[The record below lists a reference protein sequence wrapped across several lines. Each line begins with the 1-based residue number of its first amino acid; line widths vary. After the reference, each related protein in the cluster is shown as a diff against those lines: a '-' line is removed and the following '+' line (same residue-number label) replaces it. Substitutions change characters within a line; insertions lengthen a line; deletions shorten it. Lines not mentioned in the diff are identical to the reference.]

1 MAGRANLAPAFNL
14 GRFETQMASA
24 ISRLGGKV
32 ALVTGAAQGIGR
44 AIATR
49 LAQEGAKVALA
60 DIQEDVAKKTASELK
75 AAGLE
80 ARAVGLDVTSLD
92 SATAAVEAVERELGP
107 IGILVNNAGWDKL
120 EPFAESKPE
129 TWDKVIAI
137 NYRGVLNCCKAVI
150 PKMQAHGGG
159 KIVSIASD
167 AGRVGSS
174 GEAVYSGCKA
184 AIIAFSKTLAREL
197 ARNNINVN
205 VVCPGPTETALLRGV
220 MDKQP
225 KVLEAMKRGIP
236 MRRLGKPEDLAGAVA
251 FFASSDADYA
261 TGQVISI
268 SGGLTMA
275 G

>member
-1 MAGRANLAPAFNL
+1 SPI
-14 GRFETQMASA
+14 T
-24 ISRLGGKV
+24 RLGGKV

-44 AIATR
+44 AIASR

-60 DIQEDVAKKTASELK
+60 DIQEDVAAKAASELK
-75 AAGLE
+75 SAGLQ
-80 ARAVGLDVTSLD
+80 ACAVKLDVTSLD
-92 SATAAVEAVERELGP
+92 SAVAAANAVERELGP
-107 IGILVNNAGWDKL
+107 IDILVNNAGWDKL
-120 EPFAESKPE
+120 EPFTESSPE

-150 PKMQAHGGG
+150 PKMQARGGG

-220 MDKQP
+220 MEKQP
-225 KVLEAMKRGIP
+225 KVLEAMKRGIS

>member
-1 MAGRANLAPAFNL
+1 MAAGI
-14 GRFETQMASA
+14 T
-24 ISRLGGKV
+24 RLTGKA

-44 AIATR
+44 AIAMR
-49 LAQEGAKVALA
+49 LAAEGARVAVA
-60 DIQEDVAKKTASELK
+60 DIQDDVAERTAGEIK
-75 AAGLE
+75 AEGGA
-80 ARAVGLDVTSLD
+80 ACAVRLDVTSLD
-92 SATAAVEAVERELGP
+92 SAIGAVAAAEREIGP
-107 IGILVNNAGWDKL
+107 VDILVNNAGWDKL
-120 EPFAESKPE
+120 EPFVESTPE
-129 TWDKVIAI
+129 TWDRVIAI

-150 PKMQAHGGG
+150 PGMQARGGG

-184 AIIAFSKTLAREL
+184 AIIAFSKTIAREL

-220 MDKQP
+220 MEKQP

-251 FFASSDADYA
+251 FFASPDADYA

>member
-1 MAGRANLAPAFNL
+1 M
-14 GRFETQMASA
+14 
-24 ISRLGGKV
+24 
-32 ALVTGAAQGIGR
+32 
-44 AIATR
+44 R
-49 LAQEGAKVALA
+49 LAEEGAKVAIA
-60 DIQEDVAKKTASELK
+60 DIQENLATQTANEIKSAGGHAVAV
-75 AAGLE
+75 
-80 ARAVGLDVTSLD
+80 RLDVTDLN
-92 SATAAVEAVERELGP
+92 SALAAMETAERELGS
-107 IGILVNNAGWDKL
+107 IDILVNNAGWDKL
-120 EPFAESKPE
+120 EPFVQSTPE
-129 TWDKVIAI
+129 TWDRVIAI
-137 NYRGVLNCCKAVI
+137 NFRGVLNCCKAVI
-150 PKMQAHGGG
+150 PKMQARGGG

-184 AIIAFSKTLAREL
+184 AIIAFSKTIAREL

-220 MDKQP
+220 MEEQP

-251 FFASSDADYA
+251 FFASADADYA
-261 TGQVISI
+261 TGQVVSI

>member
-1 MAGRANLAPAFNL
+1 MAAG
-14 GRFETQMASA
+14 
-24 ISRLGGKV
+24 IIRLKGKV

-44 AIATR
+44 AIAAR
-49 LAQEGAKVALA
+49 LAEEGAKVAIA
-60 DIQEDVAKKTASELK
+60 DIQDEVAAKTA
-75 AAGLE
+75 AAI
-80 ARAVGLDVTSLD
+80 AAASVVATRAVKLDVTRLE
-92 SATAAVEAVERELGP
+92 SALAAVGEVERELGP
-107 IGILVNNAGWDKL
+107 IDILVNNAGWDKL
-120 EPFAESKPE
+120 EPFVESMPE

-137 NYRGVLNCCKAVI
+137 NFRGAINCCKAVVAG
-150 PKMQAHGGG
+150 MQARGGG

-220 MDKQP
+220 MEQQP

-236 MRRLGKPEDLAGAVA
+236 MRRLGQPEDLAGAVA
-251 FFASSDADYA
+251 FFASADADYA
-261 TGQVISI
+261 TGQVVSI